1 MTNTV
6 LGKVSCTPKGAYDSG
21 TLYNILDIVAYDG
34 GSYMALNNV
43 SGVLPNNDGENWLQL
58 AAKGDTGA
66 TGSVGATGAAAG
78 FGTPTATIDGNVGIP
93 SVKVEASGP
102 DTEKIFAF
110 SFSGLKGE
118 TGATGEKGDVG
129 DTGATGPAGVSVVNA
144 EINES
149 GHLIITLSEGEPVDA
164 GNAVGQ
170 TGEQGPAGQTG
181 EAGASVDHIQRTTGT
196 GAPGTTDTYT
206 VYLTDGSEAGTFDVY
221 NGANGTGTGDF
232 MASGIVPMTGNLQMG
247 GNRVINVAEPVDEF
261 DAVRKSDLQNVADNV
276 NAIISG
282 EQEISLPTATK
293 TTLGVVIV
301 GDGLSVAESGNLSIV
316 SDDTPTE
323 GSINAVK
330 SGGVY
335 SALAGKQDLLIG
347 TAGQVV
353 GFDDEGN
360 AIAQAAPETGVTSF
374 NGRSGLVIPQTGDYT
389 AAMVGA
395 RPDTWTPDAAE
406 IGAQPEIS
414 ASGLLKGDGSG
425 NVTAAEAGTDY
436 QAPITAN
443 GLLKGD
449 GSGAIAAAAA
459 GTDYFAPGGADIP
472 IADGGTGASSA
483 DAARNNL
490 NAQQKITA
498 TGLLKADGDGN
509 VSSAAAG
516 TDYQAPITA
525 SGILKG
531 NGSGG
536 ITAAAAGTDYLAPG
550 MIIPISGGGTGVSS
564 MTGTD
569 YTANRP
575 RGIIL
580 RSSTPSSVENGCIVG
595 VYEA

>member
-6 LGKVSCTPKGAYDSG
+6 LGKVSCTPKGAYDPG

-93 SVKVEASGP
+93 SVEVKASGP

-129 DTGATGPAGVSVVNA
+129 DTGATGPAGVSVVSA

-261 DAVRKSDLQNVADNV
+261 DAVRKSDLQNVADDV

-316 SDDTPTE
+316 SDNTPTE
-323 GSINAVK
+323 GSINVVK

-395 RPDTWTPDAAE
+395 RPDTWTPSAEDVGARPDTWTPSAADV
-406 IGAQPEIS
+406 P
-414 ASGLLKGDGSG
+414 
-425 NVTAAEAGTDY
+425 
-436 QAPITAN
+436 
-443 GLLKGD
+443 
-449 GSGAIAAAAA
+449 
-459 GTDYFAPGGADIP
+459 FAPGSAGMTATDVQDAITELFTSVSDGKTLIAGAITDKGVSTSVTDTFQQMAENIEAIETGGAESAMVSIYTGGVTESP
-472 IADGGTGASSA
+472 SYGVHYINTEGIADYSPLYAETINLSVKKGTFLLPCLLYDTDGTDVLSGELAIVPNTEVTV
-483 DAARNNL
+483 DA
-490 NAQQKITA
+490 TA
-498 TGLLKADGDGN
+498 YYTSLILVNGDG
-509 VSSAAAG
+509 
-516 TDYQAPITA
+516 TIR
-525 SGILKG
+525 L
-531 NGSGG
+531 
-536 ITAAAAGTDYLAPG
+536 
-550 MIIPISGGGTGVSS
+550 
-564 MTGTD
+564 
-569 YTANRP
+569 
-575 RGIIL
+575 
-580 RSSTPSSVENGCIVG
+580 
-595 VYEA
+595 